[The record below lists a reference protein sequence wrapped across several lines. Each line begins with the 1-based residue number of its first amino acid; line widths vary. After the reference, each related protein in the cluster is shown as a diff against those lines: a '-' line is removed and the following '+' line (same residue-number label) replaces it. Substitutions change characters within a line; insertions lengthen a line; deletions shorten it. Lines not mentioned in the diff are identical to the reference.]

1 LPAPERQESEN
12 VPNHLRIAF
21 VLIPALLLLAACEPR
36 DRRPGLW
43 LSGEMVEEM
52 PSDWSFIADHPEIF
66 VETRPWYGVP
76 FSVTTVIGTRNGKLY
91 VPSIY
96 SEEAAFP
103 GTKYWNSVIADNP
116 DVRLKI
122 GDRLYPM
129 RATPVQDLA
138 EFRQG
143 AGALADKYDSWA
155 RWVEDESTAPPFAII
170 RMDPR

>member
-1 LPAPERQESEN
+1 MQAKRLGR
-12 VPNHLRIAF
+12 RIGMAAIGAA
-21 VLIPALLLLAACEPR
+21 VILLLAGCEPK

-43 LSGEMVEEM
+43 LSGELVEET
-52 PSDWSFIADHPEIF
+52 PTDWSFIKDHPEIF
-66 VETRPWYGVP
+66 VETSPWYGIP
-76 FSVTTVIGTRNGKLY
+76 FSVTTVIGTRNGRLY

-116 DVRLKI
+116 EVRLKI
-122 GDRLYPM
+122 GDKLYEM

-138 EFRQG
+138 EFREG

-155 RWVEDESTAPPFAII
+155 GWLEDESTAPPFVII

>member
-1 LPAPERQESEN
+1 MRCTPLTCRACS
-12 VPNHLRIAF
+12 V
-21 VLIPALLLLAACEPR
+21 AA
-36 DRRPGLW
+36 W
-43 LSGEMVEEM
+43 
-52 PSDWSFIADHPEIF
+52 PSCRVSSPMRN
-66 VETRPWYGVP
+66 TVP

-116 DVRLKI
+116 EVRLKI
-122 GDRLYPM
+122 GGKLYEM
-129 RATPVQDLA
+129 RATPVQDIA
-138 EFRQG
+138 EFREG

-155 RWVEDESTAPPFAII
+155 GWVADESTAPHFVII

>member
-1 LPAPERQESEN
+1 MSHRLCAT
-12 VPNHLRIAF
+12 LTLLAT
-21 VLIPALLLLAACEPR
+21 LILLAACEPK

-43 LSGEMVEEM
+43 LSGEELETM
-52 PSDWSFIADHPEIF
+52 PTDWSFIADHPEIF
-66 VETRPWYGVP
+66 VETRPWYGIP
-76 FSVTTVIGTRNGKLY
+76 FSVTTVIGTRNGRLY

-122 GDRLYPM
+122 GEHIYPM
-129 RATPVQDLA
+129 RATPVRDLA
-138 EFRQG
+138 EFREG

-155 RWVEDESTAPPFAII
+155 GWLADESSAPHFVII

>member
-1 LPAPERQESEN
+1 MKIR
-12 VPNHLRIAF
+12 VPTCIARTAIIAMT
-21 VLIPALLLLAACEPR
+21 VLLLGACEPK

-43 LSGEMVEEM
+43 LSGEEVTDL
-52 PSDWSFIADHPEIF
+52 PDDWSFVVDHPEIF

-76 FSVTTVIGTRNGKLY
+76 FSVTTVIGIRNGSLY

-122 GDRLYPM
+122 GDKLYPM

-138 EFRQG
+138 EYRQG
-143 AGALADKYDSWA
+143 ALALADKYESWA
-155 RWVEDESTAPPFAII
+155 GWVEDEATAPPFVII